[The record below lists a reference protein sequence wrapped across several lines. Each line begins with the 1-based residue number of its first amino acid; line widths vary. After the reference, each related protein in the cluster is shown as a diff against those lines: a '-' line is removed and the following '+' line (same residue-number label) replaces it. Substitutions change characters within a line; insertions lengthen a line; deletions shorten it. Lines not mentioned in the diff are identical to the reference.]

1 MIVVFGS
8 INVDLTA
15 RVERFP
21 QPGETIAGTSF
32 ATVPGG
38 KGANQA
44 LAARRAGAVV
54 AMVGAVGTDPLAGKA
69 LSGLI
74 SAGVDIGSVRR
85 VESPTGIAMI
95 HVDARGQNSIVVVG
109 GANDALVAADVPDT
123 ALVPTTTF
131 VLQLEVPLAAV
142 HDIATRARSRRAHVV
157 LNAAPAIALPA
168 ALLEAIDVL
177 IVNEHEAG
185 ALAATCGVPS
195 APESFA
201 VSNSFPIVFIRS

>member
-21 QPGETIAGTSF
+21 QPGETIAGSAF
-32 ATVPGG
+32 AAVPGG

-54 AMVGAVGTDPLAGKA
+54 AMVGAVGTDALAGKA
-69 LSGLI
+69 LSGLV

-85 VESPTGIAMI
+85 VDAPTGIAMI

-109 GANDALVAADVPDT
+109 GANDALVATDAPDS
-123 ALVPTTTF
+123 ALVPTTTL

-142 HDIATRARSRRAHVV
+142 YDIATRARSRGAHVV
-157 LNAAPAIALPA
+157 LNAAPAQELPA
-168 ALLEAIDVL
+168 ALLA
-177 IVNEHEAG
+177 
-185 ALAATCGVPS
+185 
-195 APESFA
+195 
-201 VSNSFPIVFIRS
+201 RSMC